1 MILTKNYSVIFTSYY
16 RDFCI
21 NSGNMRESDTQY
33 SGVISETRAT
43 LKKVSKMAAVQNQ
56 NSALPN
62 LKNLTRENFGKLS
75 NQQHKVSF
83 VPLGYKRSI
92 SALQNWKRPLR
103 WMVHKLQKGFSVMY
117 NFFSGCCPFF

>member
-1 MILTKNYSVIFTSYY
+1 MTPS
-16 RDFCI
+16 
-21 NSGNMRESDTQY
+21 Y
-33 SGVISETRAT
+33 SGVISEETRAT
-43 LKKVSKMAAVQNQ
+43 LKKMATVHNQ

-92 SALQNWKRPLR
+92 SGLQNWKTSTSLDHLVEGSQAAK
-103 WMVHKLQKGFSVMY
+103 WFLCDV
-117 NFFSGCCPFF
+117 

>member
-1 MILTKNYSVIFTSYY
+1 MIFALTAAIWGRATS
-16 RDFCI
+16 
-21 NSGNMRESDTQY
+21 QY
-33 SGVISETRAT
+33 SGAISEETRAT
-43 LKKVSKMAAVQNQ
+43 LKKLSKMAAVQNQ

-92 SALQNWKRPLR
+92 SGLQNCKTSTSLDHLVEGSQAAKR
-103 WMVHKLQKGFSVMY
+103 LQCDV
-117 NFFSGCCPFF
+117 

>member
-1 MILTKNYSVIFTSYY
+1 MY
-16 RDFCI
+16 
-21 NSGNMRESDTQY
+21 SGNMRGSDTPY
-33 SGVISETRAT
+33 SGVISEETRAT
-43 LKKVSKMAAVQNQ
+43 QKKVSKMAAVQNQ
-56 NSALPN
+56 NSAHPN

-92 SALQNWKRPLR
+92 SGLQNWKSSTSLDDL
-103 WMVHKLQKGFSVMY
+103 VEGSQAANSFSVIY

>member
-1 MILTKNYSVIFTSYY
+1 MIFALTAAIWGRATS
-16 RDFCI
+16 
-21 NSGNMRESDTQY
+21 QY
-33 SGVISETRAT
+33 SGAISEETRAT
-43 LKKVSKMAAVQNQ
+43 LKKLSKMAAVQNQ

-92 SALQNWKRPLR
+92 SGLQNKTSTSLDHLVEGSQAAKR
-103 WMVHKLQKGFSVMY
+103 LQCDV
-117 NFFSGCCPFF
+117 

>member
-1 MILTKNYSVIFTSYY
+1 MTPP
-16 RDFCI
+16 
-21 NSGNMRESDTQY
+21 Y
-33 SGVISETRAT
+33 SGVISEETRAT
-43 LKKVSKMAAVQNQ
+43 MKKVSKMAAVQNQ

-92 SALQNWKRPLR
+92 SSLQNWKTSTSLDHLVEGSQAAKR
-103 WMVHKLQKGFSVMY
+103 LQCDV
-117 NFFSGCCPFF
+117 

>member
-1 MILTKNYSVIFTSYY
+1 MTSYY
-16 RDFCI
+16 
-21 NSGNMRESDTQY
+21 SGS
-33 SGVISETRAT
+33 ISEETRAT

-56 NSALPN
+56 NNALPN

-92 SALQNWKRPLR
+92 SGLQNWKTSTLLDHLVEGSQAAKR
-103 WMVHKLQKGFSVMY
+103 LQCDV
-117 NFFSGCCPFF
+117 

>member
-1 MILTKNYSVIFTSYY
+1 MTFP
-16 RDFCI
+16 
-21 NSGNMRESDTQY
+21 Y
-33 SGVISETRAT
+33 SGVISEETRAT
-43 LKKVSKMAAVQNQ
+43 LTIVSKMAAVQNQ

-92 SALQNWKRPLR
+92 SGLQNWKTSSSLDHLVEGSQAAKRPQCD
-103 WMVHKLQKGFSVMY
+103 V
-117 NFFSGCCPFF
+117 

>member
-1 MILTKNYSVIFTSYY
+1 MIFAFTAAIWGRVTS
-16 RDFCI
+16 
-21 NSGNMRESDTQY
+21 QY
-33 SGVISETRAT
+33 SGAISEETRAT

-83 VPLGYKRSI
+83 LPLGYKRSI
-92 SALQNWKRPLR
+92 SGLQNWKTSSSLDHL
-103 WMVHKLQKGFSVMY
+103 VEGSQAAKILQCDV
-117 NFFSGCCPFF
+117 